1 MQLRLLHQSSVCR
14 VCYKRPSVVCHLVPQ
29 PTSHTPVPKSALV
42 APALY
47 SDLLPS
53 SPRRKVHLSAVVYA
67 PDSVQNDMAASEI
80 AFATGNENKL
90 REVRKHMALKHT

>member
-1 MQLRLLHQSSVCR
+1 MQLRLLQHQSSVCR
-14 VCYKRPSVVCHLVPQ
+14 VCYKRPSIVCHLVQQ
-29 PTSHTPVPKSALV
+29 PASHTPVAKHTLAVPF
-42 APALY
+42 LY

-67 PDSVQNDMAASEI
+67 PDSVGNDMATSEI

-90 REVRKHMALKHT
+90 REVHQ